1 VSLAKERKALQI
13 SCDTADCS
21 QGLHCFRATK
31 EMAAK
36 NRAGV
41 CRKCG
46 ADLIDWPRVH
56 QCDLQDVE
64 YTFKAL
70 KYEWI
75 RHHFW
80 HKVLNKKA
88 INHARRKGR
97 RGLQVAAR
105 RHVEGTIGPARPFRD
120 GFQTTMS
127 GDAPTAI
134 PFAQHATATCCRKCL
149 EYWHGIPTGQP
160 LTSEQLDYCAKLICL
175 FIEERIPELTEDGEY
190 VAPIRRQRVCHG
202 N

>member
-1 VSLAKERKALQI
+1 MAKERKALQI

-41 CRKCG
+41 CRECG
-46 ADLIDWPRVH
+46 ADLIDWRRVH

-64 YTFKAL
+64 YTFEAL

-75 RHHFW
+75 GHHFW
-80 HKVLNKKA
+80 HKVLNQKA

-97 RGLQVAAR
+97 RGLRVAAR
-105 RHVEGTIGPARPFRD
+105 RHLEGAIGPAHPFRD

-127 GDAPTAI
+127 DDAPNKYSLTKSATIKADDLDMPHWSRIRAI
-134 PFAQHATATCCRKCL
+134 PRSCF
-149 EYWHGIPTGQP
+149 
-160 LTSEQLDYCAKLICL
+160 L
-175 FIEERIPELTEDGEY
+175 FQK
-190 VAPIRRQRVCHG
+190 VAG
-202 N
+202 FD

>member
-1 VSLAKERKALQI
+1 MAKERKALQI

-41 CRKCG
+41 CRECG
-46 ADLIDWPRVH
+46 ADLVDWRRVH

-64 YTFKAL
+64 YTFEAL

-80 HKVLNKKA
+80 HKVLNQKA
-88 INHARRKGR
+88 INHAAAKEDEGYELQ
-97 RGLQVAAR
+97 RGVTSKEQSALHIRFETAF
-105 RHVEGTIGPARPFRD
+105 RPR
-120 GFQTTMS
+120 
-127 GDAPTAI
+127 
-134 PFAQHATATCCRKCL
+134 
-149 EYWHGIPTGQP
+149 
-160 LTSEQLDYCAKLICL
+160 
-175 FIEERIPELTEDGEY
+175 
-190 VAPIRRQRVCHG
+190 
-202 N
+202 